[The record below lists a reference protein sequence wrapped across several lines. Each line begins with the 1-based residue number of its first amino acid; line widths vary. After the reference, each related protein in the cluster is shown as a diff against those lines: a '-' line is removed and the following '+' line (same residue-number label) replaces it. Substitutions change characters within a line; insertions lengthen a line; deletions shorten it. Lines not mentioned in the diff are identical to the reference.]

1 MNKKIEKEL
10 TLWGTVKNDWYL
22 LVIILV
28 PLAIALYLYPE
39 LPAKLPSHWNIYGEI
54 DGYSSKLFAIWFFP
68 LLNLGIYFM
77 MILLPKIDPRRDNY
91 IRFSGAYRITRIL
104 LIIFLAV
111 LYFVTIL
118 AGLGYPVKVD
128 LLVKLGVSILFLVM
142 GNVMGKFQHNYFVG
156 IKTPWT
162 LANEEVWRKTHRFA
176 SKLWVGAGFFCLIL
190 SIIGTLWANYAFFAI
205 IMLITFVPMGMSYV
219 YYRQIRK

>member
-1 MNKKIEKEL
+1 MNNKIEKEL
-10 TLWGTVKNDWYL
+10 TLWQTMKNDWYL
-22 LVIILV
+22 LVIILI

-54 DGYSSKLFAIWFFP
+54 DGYSSKPFAVWFFP

-77 MILLPKIDPRRDNY
+77 MIILPKIDPRRENY
-91 IRFSGAYRITRIL
+91 LRFGKSYRIIRIL
-104 LIIFLAV
+104 LIIFLAI
-111 LYFVTIL
+111 LYLVTIL

-128 LLVKLGVSILFLVM
+128 LLVKLGVSLLLLVM

-162 LANEEVWRKTHRFA
+162 LANEEVWRKTHRVA
-176 SKLWVGAGFFCLIL
+176 SKIWVGAGLACFIL

-205 IMLITFVPMGMSYV
+205 IMLIAFVPIVMSYV
-219 YYRQIRK
+219 YYRQLQ